1 MPTPAIDIA
10 ELVVHRSNR
19 VVLPGLSM
27 QVPQGQIV
35 GLLGPSGGGKSTLM
49 RSIVGVQIIKSGRVT
64 VLGQPAGTPAL
75 RHQVGYM
82 TQSPSVYKDLTIR
95 ENLDYFAT
103 LVDAAKGQVGA
114 VLDRVRL
121 TDHAADVVGNLSGGQ
136 LSRVSLAAALLGQ
149 PKVLILDEPTV
160 GLDPVLRRELWGLF
174 RELAAEGVTQLVSS
188 HVMDEASRCDRL
200 VLLSEGRILA
210 DDTPG
215 GILAATGAEDME
227 GAFLALE
234 DAAARQRGES

>member
-1 MPTPAIDIA
+1 MPKPVIDID

-27 QVPQGQIV
+27 QVPEGQIV

-49 RSIVGVQIIKSGRVT
+49 RCIVGVQIIKSGRVT
-64 VLGQPAGTPAL
+64 VLGRPAGTPAL
-75 RHQVGYM
+75 RHLVGYM

-103 LVDAAKGQVGA
+103 LVDAAKGQVSA

-121 TDHAADVVGNLSGGQ
+121 SDHATDVVGRLSGGQ

-160 GLDPVLRRELWGLF
+160 GLDPVLRRELWSLF
-174 RELAAEGVTQLVSS
+174 RELAVEGVTQLVSS

-215 GILAATGAEDME
+215 GILTATGSEDME

-234 DAAARQRGES
+234 DAAARRRGES

>member
-1 MPTPAIDIA
+1 MSNPVIDITD
-10 ELVVHRSNR
+10 LVVHRSNR

-27 QVPQGQIV
+27 RVPEGQIV

-49 RSIVGVQIIKSGRVT
+49 RCIVGVQIIKSGQVM
-64 VLGQPAGTPAL
+64 VLGLPAGAAEL

-82 TQSPSVYKDLTIR
+82 TQTPSVYKDLTIK
-95 ENLDYFAT
+95 ENLDYFAA
-103 LVDAAKGQVGA
+103 LVGAGAGQVSG
-114 VLDRVRL
+114 VIDRVRL
-121 TDHAADVVGNLSGGQ
+121 ADHANAVVGRLSGGQ

-174 RELAAEGVTQLVSS
+174 HDLAADGVTQLVSS

-200 VLLSEGRILA
+200 ILLSEGRILA
-210 DDTPG
+210 DDTPA
-215 GILAATGAEDME
+215 GILSATGAPDME
-227 GAFLALE
+227 EAFLTLE
-234 DAAARQRGES
+234 DAAAQQRGES